1 MGLTKFEDIYHLFL
15 NSIQDYHIKNLFL
28 EDQALAE
35 DLLETFMIRGLSK
48 FRNCEKDISNLDLE
62 NKEFLVDLNI
72 EEQNIIT
79 DLMILSWMDHVVND
93 IIQMNLTLT
102 DNDFK
107 HFSEEKN
114 LREKSMYADRLREK
128 ASQEMVE
135 YGLHRTPFSEWAD
148 GNYGL

>member
-128 ASQEMVE
+128 TSQEMVE